1 MASKPYG
8 ELSLGKH
15 TDYPDHYSPD
25 LLTAIPRVLARQALG
40 IEQGSLPFVGEDIWN
55 AFELSWLNKKGVPQV
70 ATAEFRLPCDSTA
83 IIESKS
89 FKLYLNSLNQ
99 VAFDSSDAVARTL
112 QQDLAACA
120 GSDLSVI
127 LSASED
133 WSSKHFN
140 LLPGQCLDNL
150 DIETDCYLPDSQ
162 LLQLASS
169 KQVDETFHSH
179 LFRSLCPVTA
189 QPDWASVWVAYR
201 GPQIDPAS
209 LLKYWISFR
218 QHQGFHEQCVEKI
231 FVELLGVC
239 EPVSLTVGAHF
250 TRRGGLDINP
260 VRSTEAMEY
269 LNPRLFRQ

>member
-1 MASKPYG
+1 MASEPYG

-15 TDYPDHYSPD
+15 TDYPDDYSPE
-25 LLTAIPRVLARQALG
+25 LLAAIPRALAREALG
-40 IEQGSLPFVGEDIWN
+40 LEQGSLPFVGEDIWN
-55 AFELSWLNKKGVPQV
+55 AYELSWLNKKGVPQV
-70 ATAEFRLPCDSTA
+70 ATAEFRLPCDSPV

-99 VAFDSSDAVARTL
+99 LSFENMEAVEKTL

-120 GSDLSVI
+120 GSEVSI
-127 LSASED
+127 KLSASKSWAGQTFD
-133 WSSKHFN
+133 V
-140 LLPGQCLDNL
+140 LPGQCLDNL

-201 GPQIDPAS
+201 GPQIDPSS
-209 LLKYWISFR
+209 LLKYLIGFR
-218 QHQGFHEQCVEKI
+218 QHQGFHEQCVEKV
-231 FVELLGVC
+231 FVELLQVC
-239 EPVSLTVGAHF
+239 EPKHLAVGAHF

-260 VRSTEAMEY
+260 VRSTDAAHY